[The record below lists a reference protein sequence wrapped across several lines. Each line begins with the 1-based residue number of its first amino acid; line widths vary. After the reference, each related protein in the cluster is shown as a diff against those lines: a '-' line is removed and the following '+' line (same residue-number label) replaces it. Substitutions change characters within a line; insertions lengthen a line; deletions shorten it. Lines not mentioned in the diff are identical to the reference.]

1 MGHISRQ
8 MNPSPSPQTCF
19 QPGLYPSVT
28 EAGCFGQ
35 SWHHLCPTSSLQG
48 SWAPFSGSSS
58 ISPPGTDLCGGG
70 GHWASSCAPWSS
82 GQPEGCPANGAEA
95 QFSLGPILGRE
106 QGWSRVARLPWTPQG
121 TQLVP
126 PQLWISGGHSGG
138 ESFLLGM
145 VGNFSSSTQ
154 ARAGVGVKGGELF
167 LHSMEKRV
175 EGAQIREVGASGQ
188 KNTARARCEGPW
200 V

>member
-8 MNPSPSPQTCF
+8 MNPSPAPQTCF

-35 SWHHLCPTSSLQG
+35 SWHRLCPTSSLQG

-82 GQPEGCPANGAEA
+82 GQPEGRPANGAEA

-106 QGWSRVARLPWTPQG
+106 QGWSRVAPLPWTPQG

-126 PQLWISGGHSGG
+126 PQLWISGGAQRRGILSSGDG
-138 ESFLLGM
+138 WKL
-145 VGNFSSSTQ
+145 Q
-154 ARAGVGVKGGELF
+154 F
-167 LHSMEKRV
+167 LHPGQGRGRSQGWRIISSQYGK
-175 EGAQIREVGASGQ
+175 EGGRST
-188 KNTARARCEGPW
+188 N
-200 V
+200 

>member
-1 MGHISRQ
+1 MGHSSRQ
-8 MNPSPSPQTCF
+8 MNPSPAPQTCF

-28 EAGCFGQ
+28 EAGCFGR
-35 SWHHLCPTSSLQG
+35 SWHHLCPSSSLQS
-48 SWAPFSGSSS
+48 SWAPFSDSSC

-82 GQPEGCPANGAEA
+82 GQPEGRPANGAEA
-95 QFSLGPILGRE
+95 QFSLGPILGWE
-106 QGWSRVARLPWTPQG
+106 QGWSRVAPLPWTPQG

-126 PQLWISGGHSGG
+126 PLLWISGGHSSGG
-138 ESFLLGM
+138 SFLLGM
-145 VGNFSSSTQ
+145 VGNFSASTQ
-154 ARAGVGVKGGELF
+154 ARAGTGVKGGELF
-167 LHSMEKRV
+167 LHSMEKKV